1 MARGKGRGNV
11 RFLENEIWN
20 CQKWG
25 RETGVVKTG
34 FSTLW
39 KRFRPNNRGDL
50 ARVWKSGKNME
61 KLSKIVLAFFGK
73 VS

>member
-11 RFLENEIWN
+11 RFLENEMMN
-20 CQKWG
+20 CQKLG
-25 RETGVVKTG
+25 RETGVMETEL
-34 FSTLW
+34 STMW
-39 KRFRPNNRGDL
+39 KRFCPNNRGDL

>member
-11 RFLENEIWN
+11 RFLENEMRN
-20 CQKWG
+20 CQKRG
-25 RETGVVKTG
+25 RETGVMETE
-34 FSTLW
+34 FSTMW